1 MSTREHRVIAN
12 LRSLGRFRRVNFGRN
27 DYKMILKNPELRR
40 RLLQSKRESEAG
52 QGGISMSVDELRE
65 WLNSQT

>member
-40 RLLQSKRESEAG
+40 RLLQSRRESEAG
-52 QGGISMSVDELRE
+52 QGIEMSLEEFRR
-65 WLNSQT
+65 WLGTEP

>member
-40 RLLQSKRESEAG
+40 FLRQAERDMEAG
-52 QGGISMSVDELRE
+52 QGIHMSVDELRE
-65 WLNSQT
+65 WLESQP